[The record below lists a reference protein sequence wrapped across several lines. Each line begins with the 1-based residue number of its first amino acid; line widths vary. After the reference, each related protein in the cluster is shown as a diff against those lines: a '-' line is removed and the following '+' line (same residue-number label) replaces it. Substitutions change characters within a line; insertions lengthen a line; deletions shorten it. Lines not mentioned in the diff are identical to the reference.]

1 MSVEYNKSASLI
13 VKISVHKI
21 FMFGKYLQFRFP
33 FLKRIPEYAS
43 CL

>member
-1 MSVEYNKSASLI
+1 MSVEHNKLASLI
-13 VKISVHKI
+13 VEISVHKI
-21 FMFGKYLQFRFP
+21 FMFGNYLQ